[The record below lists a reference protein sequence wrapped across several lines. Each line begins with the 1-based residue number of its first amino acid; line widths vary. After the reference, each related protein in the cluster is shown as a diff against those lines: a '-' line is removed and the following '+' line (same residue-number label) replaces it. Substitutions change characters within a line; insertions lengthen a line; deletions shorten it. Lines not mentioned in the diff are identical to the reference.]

1 MVVVSCFQKNSASA
15 TGACVAVRAP
25 TAGRPVQAL
34 NGVGH
39 IIGKGSDPL
48 RVLAAGQL
56 DDDDVERRA
65 QGKLLAPAT
74 TFLSEYRRH
83 TPSAGRPWSSPA
95 TRNLSGEPSD
105 ALKQVAIKLHED
117 RACAE
122 CTCRRSH
129 YMRAIYGGRRP
140 EAPCAHRTHRA
151 TMSGQSPVATPSR
164 GPGGALAAHNM
175 RVRSTGPSCRT
186 GRASPAQQLG
196 GGGCGSRPEAC
207 GNRPEACDNRP
218 EACGNRPEACGNRS
232 DACGNTGAAPRTD
245 SLRSYT
251 RLKARAART
260 VAAAD

>member
-1 MVVVSCFQKNSASA
+1 MRAGDEGSARETPSTALCAHSTTWPGHAPSKFCSPVCSSLSATGKHLRADGHSPKSARCVEGCSSCSRRDRAAGAPPEHGQSTGPSGLGSRQCAAHLCHKVAHLVSRCKMVVVSCFQKNSASA

-95 TRNLSGEPSD
+95 SRNLSGEPSG
-105 ALKQVAIKLHED
+105 ALEQVAIKLHED

-129 YMRAIYGGRRP
+129 YMR
-140 EAPCAHRTHRA
+140 
-151 TMSGQSPVATPSR
+151 S
-164 GPGGALAAHNM
+164 
-175 RVRSTGPSCRT
+175 
-186 GRASPAQQLG
+186 
-196 GGGCGSRPEAC
+196 
-207 GNRPEACDNRP
+207 
-218 EACGNRPEACGNRS
+218 
-232 DACGNTGAAPRTD
+232 
-245 SLRSYT
+245 
-251 RLKARAART
+251 
-260 VAAAD
+260 